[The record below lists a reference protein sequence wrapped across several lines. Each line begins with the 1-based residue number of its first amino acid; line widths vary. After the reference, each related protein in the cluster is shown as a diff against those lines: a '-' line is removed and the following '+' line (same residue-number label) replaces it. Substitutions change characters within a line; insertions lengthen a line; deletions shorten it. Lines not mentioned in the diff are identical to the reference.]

1 MAAIV
6 TFNLNLGKLDT
17 SKVWTSDKGEKF
29 YPLKVKLQD
38 EIDQWGKNVLVTTEL
53 KKEEA
58 DALKAKGE
66 LPPIICSGK
75 VRWTNGLVSAVPSQ
89 KQEEAQPE
97 VDIDLPF

>member
-17 SKVWTSDKGEKF
+17 TKVWTNDKGEKF

-38 EIDQWGKNVLVTTEL
+38 EVNQWGKNVIVTTDL
-53 KKEEA
+53 KKEES
-58 DALKAKGE
+58 DALKAQDQ
-66 LPPIICSGK
+66 LPPILCSGK
-75 VRWTNGLVSAVPSQ
+75 VNWTNGKVSAAPSQ
-89 KQEEAQPE
+89 RQEETQPE

>member
-29 YPLKVKLQD
+29 YPLKVKLRD
-38 EIDQWGKNVLVTTEL
+38 EVDQYGKNVLVTTDL

-58 DALKAKGE
+58 DALRAKNE

-75 VRWTNGLVSAVPSQ
+75 VKWTNGQVSAAPSQ